1 MDSLDQFRGAVK
13 QVFGQ
18 CGSLEF
24 EGAGVSECV
33 EVIAELKELRLAVD
47 GLVIALMGYV
57 DSAQARARERGAESE
72 GGAEGGTGAGAKV
85 MLLPGRDATLSELMA
100 RTGKKS
106 KRGAANEV
114 RAAQAANESFPRF
127 VDLMRRGKIS
137 EDHIDILRGA
147 AKSPGMAE
155 VIQSDEERILALA
168 EEQSVDEF
176 RTSIRTLLF
185 KHAPAVAERE
195 VQAAERREKLALYPD
210 ANGYRVH
217 GWFTAL
223 NGAVLKNAIRQQ
235 VGVPAQGDR
244 RDQGERNAEAIV
256 QMAHIVQGA
265 SDSPSLGGGSA
276 GGSGARETSGLEGG
290 SADGSGAGAGVL
302 RKSGS
307 SVRHQVLVHV
317 PLSTLI
323 RTEEAIEVGCRVIS
337 SGRVGDEGS
346 AEVANGQRARDAS
359 GGPEGHIAA
368 HGNGDSQG
376 SGNASK
382 VSTGCGS
389 RSAGDRTGPSGAS
402 SGFVGDRLDSGSRPA
417 NSDGTRSKFGDSGSD
432 SDPVALRGR
441 GSSSRNKRQRPARAP
456 DLFDPGGPP
465 PDWAV
470 GTGGASDAGLPEDVG
485 SRAEPQPKA
494 SPRRFSREGVS
505 RPEVSPRWQDPLEA
519 GLDCPADG
527 GGLGQRGVCLDSRE
541 ELEHDLGT
549 MLGMI
554 RSGIDISMLDGFAP
568 ARLSDGSPLA
578 PTQLAQML
586 CDSDLARIVM
596 TAYGEPIDVSRNQR
610 LYGAR
615 QTKAVIAR
623 DMHCRF
629 PGCSRGPELGQVHH
643 AQEWE
648 KGGATVIDNAVL
660 LCFAHHRYV
669 HAKQITIAHH
679 AGGFLFT
686 ERDGSVVGITHHA
699 KLLAA

>member
-47 GLVIALMGYV
+47 GLVIALMGHV
-57 DSAQARARERGAESE
+57 DAAQVKARERAAESE
-72 GGAEGGTGAGAKV
+72 GGAEGDSASGSKAT
-85 MLLPGRDATLSELMA
+85 LLPGRDATLSELMA

-368 HGNGDSQG
+368 DGNGDPSG
-376 SGNASK
+376 SGVAPTYSIGIRAD
-382 VSTGCGS
+382 SSGARAEFGDFGLDSDAAPPQGRGFSS
-389 RSAGDRTGPSGAS
+389 RSG
-402 SGFVGDRLDSGSRPA
+402 
-417 NSDGTRSKFGDSGSD
+417 
-432 SDPVALRGR
+432 
-441 GSSSRNKRQRPARAP
+441 RQRPARAP
-456 DLFDPGGPP
+456 DLFDTGGPP

-470 GTGGASDAGLPEDVG
+470 GPDELADSGPPEDIG
-485 SRAEPQPKA
+485 SRAGLRPPSNA
-494 SPRRFSREGVS
+494 MPPRRMPPRNSTAAA
-505 RPEVSPRWQDPLEA
+505 RPTRPRWQDPLEA

>member
-24 EGAGVSECV
+24 EGASVSECV

-85 MLLPGRDATLSELMA
+85 TLLPGRGATLSELMA

-114 RAAQAANESFPRF
+114 RAAQAVNESFPRF

-176 RTSIRTLLF
+176 RTSIRALLF

-235 VGVPAQGDR
+235 VGVPAQGDQ

-265 SDSPSLGGGSA
+265 SDSPGLGGGSA

-368 HGNGDSQG
+368 DGNGDPSG
-376 SGNASK
+376 SGVASK

-456 DLFDPGGPP
+456 DLFDSGGPP

-470 GTGGASDAGLPEDVG
+470 GTGGRVMLGCPRTLGLVRG
-485 SRAEPQPKA
+485 TASRAT
-494 SPRRFSREGVS
+494 RRRGELSRRNV
-505 RPEVSPRWQDPLEA
+505 A
-519 GLDCPADG
+519 G
-527 GGLGQRGVCLDSRE
+527 R
-541 ELEHDLGT
+541 
-549 MLGMI
+549 
-554 RSGIDISMLDGFAP
+554 
-568 ARLSDGSPLA
+568 
-578 PTQLAQML
+578 
-586 CDSDLARIVM
+586 
-596 TAYGEPIDVSRNQR
+596 
-610 LYGAR
+610 
-615 QTKAVIAR
+615 
-623 DMHCRF
+623 
-629 PGCSRGPELGQVHH
+629 
-643 AQEWE
+643 
-648 KGGATVIDNAVL
+648 
-660 LCFAHHRYV
+660 
-669 HAKQITIAHH
+669 
-679 AGGFLFT
+679 
-686 ERDGSVVGITHHA
+686 
-699 KLLAA
+699 